1 MNGIFFDLR
10 TLRAVDLGAIFGK
23 IIGDGK
29 VRGCTLS
36 YSGANLTIAK
46 GHMVAKGRLIAFDNA
61 ETIASETTSANG
73 YGRLKLSIDLSQAAS
88 GTSFAQALFSWDY
101 ADTNSFAALT
111 QNDINDGTNTAYQ
124 VEICRVSFYNGTISG
139 IVSQIGGSAVNM
151 AEHTHDYA
159 AKSQTKT
166 ASLTV
171 EGWEEDAANAVW
183 TQTVSVTGVTANSNI
198 IVSPAPDYI
207 EDASE
212 CGVYCYAQQNGSL
225 IFVASS
231 QPSRVVIMNVLIVG

>member
-61 ETIASETTSANG
+61 ETIASETTAANG

-101 ADTNSFAALT
+101 AATNSFPALT

-124 VEICRVSFYNGTISG
+124 VEICRVSFYNSTISG
-139 IVSQIGGSAVNM
+139 IVSQIGDAAVNM

-198 IVSPAPDYI
+198 IVSPAP
-207 EDASE
+207 ASHE
-212 CGVYCYAQQNGSL
+212 AWGAAGIRATAQAAGTVTFACDTVPTEAITAQ
-225 IFVASS
+225 I
-231 QPSRVVIMNVLIVG
+231 LIVG

>member
-139 IVSQIGGSAVNM
+139 IVSQIGGAIVNM

-159 AKSQTKT
+159 AKSQANT
-166 ASLTV
+166 AYLTV
-171 EGWEEDAANAVW
+171 EGWEEDAANEVW
-183 TQTVSVTGVTANSNI
+183 TQTVNVTGVTASNNI
-198 IVSPAPDYI
+198 ISSPAPDYI

>member
-139 IVSQIGGSAVNM
+139 IVSQIGGAIVNM

-159 AKSQTKT
+159 AKSQANT
-166 ASLTV
+166 AYLTV
-171 EGWEEDAANAVW
+171 EGWEEDAANEVW
-183 TQTVSVTGVTANSNI
+183 TQTVNVTGVTASNNI
-198 IVSPAPDYI
+198 ISSPAPDYI

-231 QPSRVVIMNVLIVG
+231 QPSRVVIMNILIVG

>member
-171 EGWEEDAANAVW
+171 AGWDSSAK
-183 TQTVSVTGVTANSNI
+183 TQTVSVAGVTANSNI
-198 IVSPAPDYI
+198 IVTPAP
-207 EDASE
+207 ASYE
-212 CGVYCYAQQNGSL
+212 AWGAAGIRATAQADGTVTFTCDTVPAEAITAQ
-225 IFVASS
+225 I
-231 QPSRVVIMNVLIVG
+231 LIVG

>member
-23 IIGDGK
+23 IIEDGK

-139 IVSQIGGSAVNM
+139 IVSQIGGAAVNM

-159 AKSQTKT
+159 AKSQAKT

-171 EGWEEDAANAVW
+171 AGWDSTAK
-183 TQTVSVTGVTANSNI
+183 TQTVNVTGVTANSNI
-198 IVSPAPDYI
+198 IVTPAP
-207 EDASE
+207 ASHE
-212 CGVYCYAQQNGSL
+212 AWGTAGIRATAQ
-225 IFVASS
+225 ASGTVTFTCATVPTEAITA
-231 QPSRVVIMNVLIVG
+231 QILIVG